1 MDETTARGS
10 WGCGAAPCFPSGMGR
25 WQPDTLPA
33 ARKTVGHPEYKY
45 AQPSMWLVAKPCRS
59 QLNLWSQCC
68 TTDRGGLGSEIHL
81 QGVMSL
87 WLRMGPYSCSLLSQR
102 AACAPIVAG
111 EGEAGGLWEE
121 LAIGLAHGSEHPQF
135 SPLSA
140 VTWTEILSSS
150 RSLLSPLSALKN
162 QQ

>member
-1 MDETTARGS
+1 MRVTPCSPRAPCSMDETTARGS

-81 QGVMSL
+81 QGVPVAQDGSL
-87 WLRMGPYSCSLLSQR
+87 KLLPAKPASCLCPHRCRGRRGWGALGRAGHRPGPWQ
-102 AACAPIVAG
+102 
-111 EGEAGGLWEE
+111 
-121 LAIGLAHGSEHPQF
+121 
-135 SPLSA
+135 
-140 VTWTEILSSS
+140 
-150 RSLLSPLSALKN
+150 
-162 QQ
+162 